1 MSKII
6 LEVDFDL
13 PSINAAVSKLTLIA
27 NAINGNGDITN
38 VGGSD
43 TSTTPVATLNL
54 VPNQVATQTSKPQ
67 AGVTRTATDSLPELD
82 NAEMPWDARIH
93 SGAKSKTT
101 NGIWKKKKGVKP
113 EEFDKIADEIM
124 GKSALPDDEYDDEEE
139 DADLVFGDKVEV
151 PNKLAIEQTAG
162 TGPMT
167 FQELMG
173 KATKAMTDEFIDF
186 DSVTVI
192 LQLHPGTNGLPAKHL
207 GMLAGVEYKDCISP
221 VSVALSQ
228 HVHLC
233 GGTW

>member
-6 LEVDFDL
+6 LEVYFDL
-13 PSINAAVSKLTLIA
+13 ESINAAVSKLTLIA
-27 NAINGNGDITN
+27 NAINGNGDIIN
-38 VGGSD
+38 VGDSG
-43 TSTTPVATLNL
+43 TSTPSVATLNL
-54 VPNQVATQTSKPQ
+54 VSNQVATQASKPQ
-67 AGVTRTATDSLPELD
+67 AGVTRSATDSLPELD
-82 NAEMPWDARIH
+82 NSEMPWDARIH

-124 GKSALPDDEYDDEEE
+124 GKSALPDDEYDEEEE
-139 DADLVFGDKVEV
+139 DADLVFG
-151 PNKLAIEQTAG
+151 EQTQATNIVEQTVG

-167 FQELMG
+167 FQELMS

-186 DSVTVI
+186 NSVTGI

-207 GMLAGVEYKDCISP
+207 GMLAGVEYKDCIAP
-221 VSVALSQ
+221 VAVALSQ